1 MVAVVGSTV
10 MNGPAFSSVYC
21 SKWFTA
27 RALTAPILV
36 MIVYAVKL
44 GATGAGI
51 AKGIE
56 TKICV

>member
-1 MVAVVGSTV
+1 MGSTV
-10 MNGPAFSSVYC
+10 MNGSAFSSVYC
-21 SKWFTA
+21 SKWLTA
-27 RALTAPILV
+27 RAFTAPVLIV
-36 MIVYAVKL
+36 IVYAIEL

>member
-1 MVAVVGSTV
+1 MGSTV

-21 SKWFTA
+21 SKRLTA
-27 RALTAPILV
+27 RALAAPILI

-44 GATGAGI
+44 GATGTGI